1 MCKLHGHT
9 CQHCT
14 MWLTLLCEFTYCCLF
29 NLHAHA
35 QDEEDDKDPIV
46 VDAVSD
52 AVRRHPNLIEV
63 TVGRDCSLC
72 LTSGVVKGV
81 LQKANVHTR

>member
-1 MCKLHGHT
+1 M
-9 CQHCT
+9 
-14 MWLTLLCEFTYCCLF
+14 
-29 NLHAHA
+29 
-35 QDEEDDKDPIV
+35 

-81 LQKANVHTR
+81 LQKANVQKVNVMESWNTILDHHSKPTDVMSPECE